1 MKKVKFASFLS
12 NKFLRL
18 NQKKKFGQFLCK
30 NNHFIFTNCLTHIN
44 LPSKN
49 PSVILMGFLI
59 INLMIFDD

>member
-1 MKKVKFASFLS
+1 LKKVKFANFLS

-30 NNHFIFTNCLTHIN
+30 NHHVIFTNCLTRKPTIKKPISDTH
-44 LPSKN
+44 
-49 PSVILMGFLI
+49 GFLI

>member
-30 NNHFIFTNCLTHIN
+30 NNHFIFTNCLTHTQTYHQ
-44 LPSKN
+44 KTHQ
-49 PSVILMGFLI
+49 
-59 INLMIFDD
+59 